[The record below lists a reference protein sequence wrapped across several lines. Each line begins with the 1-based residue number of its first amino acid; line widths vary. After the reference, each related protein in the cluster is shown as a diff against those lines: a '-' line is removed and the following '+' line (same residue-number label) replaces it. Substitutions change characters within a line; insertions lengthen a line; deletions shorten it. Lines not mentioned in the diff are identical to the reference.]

1 MILRQKS
8 ALDGFTYEFLDDTGS
23 QVLGGFSYAWFSQAK
38 NARLRV
44 YSAEDASKGDIQMHL
59 YGRAWGVRHLYL
71 SRGHLS
77 DIRYTLETPEE
88 PICAQVD
95 VLGKSAGQRLPR
107 ILMTQPM
114 QAEVGTSSGWIK
126 RNFPVTH
133 SGTRRPLGCIREP
146 SAITVKR
153 ELLIELPGLEPPVA
167 AFLSVVALIV
177 RY

>member
-59 YGRAWGVRHLYL
+59 YGRAWRVRHLYL

-77 DIRYTLETPEE
+77 DIRYTLETPDET
-88 PICAQVD
+88 ICAQVD

>member
-1 MILRQKS
+1 M
-8 ALDGFTYEFLDDTGS
+8 
-23 QVLGGFSYAWFSQAK
+23 
-38 NARLRV
+38 
-44 YSAEDASKGDIQMHL
+44 
-59 YGRAWGVRHLYL
+59 RHCYL
-71 SRGHLS
+71 SRGYVS

-88 PICAQVD
+88 TICAQVD

-114 QAEVGTSSGWIK
+114 QAEVGTSTGWIK